1 MESDTRDGAMKD
13 RPLTQKQF
21 IYAEGILKGLTGI
34 QAAMKAGYKGN
45 EITLANVSS
54 ENLKKTY
61 IKNYID
67 SKRRE
72 ISKRTAITVEY
83 LQNKLVETA
92 KEAAEAGR
100 YGAVVSAYTT
110 LLKTIGGL
118 QADRLP
124 AENLIGKALDAKKQ
138 EDINKALE
146 LVYSRKYLAGE
157 AVRTVESTIVGSGV
171 VQDGRTEAEGMDVD
185 TGQDKADFQKQ
196 DPIDPPSPR
205 P

>member
-1 MESDTRDGAMKD
+1 MWPLDAMESDTRDGAMKD

-110 LLKTIGGL
+110 LLKTIGG
-118 QADRLP
+118 
-124 AENLIGKALDAKKQ
+124 
-138 EDINKALE
+138 
-146 LVYSRKYLAGE
+146 
-157 AVRTVESTIVGSGV
+157 
-171 VQDGRTEAEGMDVD
+171 
-185 TGQDKADFQKQ
+185 
-196 DPIDPPSPR
+196 
-205 P
+205 